1 MEIVEA
7 PKQWW
12 KSTTDFWR
20 ETKSEMKKV
29 SWPSRP
35 EVIGTTTTVLIA
47 TIFFGVYL
55 WACDLAF
62 YRMITFIF
70 VKFGASI

>member
-1 MEIVEA
+1 MAFE

-12 KSTTDFWR
+12 QRTKDFWR

-35 EVIGTTTTVLIA
+35 EVVSTTGVVLVAVVI
-47 TIFFGVYL
+47 FGVYL
-55 WACDLAF
+55 WLCDVAF
-62 YRMITFIF
+62 YRAVNFLFTR
-70 VKFGASI
+70 FGASI